1 MVAASIIMALRRLA
15 SLTARTVARPAH
27 ARFLTTD
34 PSFDTVMNMTKKL
47 EATFGP
53 DAVVQVEDT
62 SGGCGSF
69 YRVAVASAAFAGTTR
84 IKQHRLVQDALKSEI
99 AEMHGLTIETKKL

>member
-1 MVAASIIMALRRLA
+1 MALRRLA
-15 SLTARTVARPAH
+15 SLTAR

-34 PSFDTVMNMTKKL
+34 PSQNTVLAMTQKL
-47 EATFGP
+47 ESTFGP

-69 YRVAVASAAFAGTTR
+69 YRVSVASPTFAGVPR
-84 IKQHRLVQDALKSEI
+84 IKQHRLVNDALKSEI

>member
-1 MVAASIIMALRRLA
+1 MALRRLA
-15 SLTARTVARPAH
+15 SLTARAVARPAH

-34 PSFDTVMNMTKKL
+34 TVTNMTKKL

>member
-1 MVAASIIMALRRLA
+1 MALRRLA
-15 SLTARTVARPAH
+15 AIATRAVARPAH
-27 ARFLTTD
+27 GRFLSTD
-34 PSFDTVMNMTKKL
+34 PSFDTVMAMTKKL
-47 EATFGP
+47 EETFGP

-69 YRVAVASAAFAGTTR
+69 YRVAVAAPSFAGVPR
-84 IKQHRLVQDALKSEI
+84 IKQHRLVNDALKSEI